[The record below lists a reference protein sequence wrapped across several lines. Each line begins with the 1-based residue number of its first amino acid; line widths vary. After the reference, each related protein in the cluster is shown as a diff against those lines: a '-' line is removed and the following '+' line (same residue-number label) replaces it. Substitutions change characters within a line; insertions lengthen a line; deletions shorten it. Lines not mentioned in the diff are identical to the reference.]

1 MRVFLTGGTGLIGRR
16 LVGDLVDAGAECVV
30 LSRSGRN
37 PWNSNRVRV
46 VDGDATVPGA
56 WQAEV
61 AQVEVVVNLAGETL
75 VHPLHRWTEDRKRRI
90 RTSRIETTRNV
101 ARAIAQAASPPR
113 VFVSASA
120 VGYYGDGGDRVLD
133 ESALP
138 GDDFLGRLCVEWEEA
153 ARAAEDVTRVVLVRT
168 GMVLAKRGGVLDQL
182 LPLFEFFLGGPWGS
196 GRQWWPW
203 IHLADEIG
211 LIRFAMERDI
221 SGPLNLT
228 APNPVTVED
237 FATGLAD
244 ALRRPSW
251 AKAPAFV
258 LRLTLGCPTRFAP
271 GGPAAGT
278 RIGVCVRIP
287 EVEGSA
293 CGSPE
298 RITLDIGRSNQAGG
312 PANSGLRWRPRPLSR
327 VAALPPPYAQGSL
340 GDGDHLPGIRRRAN
354 ALWNALAGCLL
365 HDRFLDGTH
374 HLSTGAIPGLG
385 SSRTDRAW

>member
-258 LRLTLGCPTRFAP
+258 LRLTLGE
-271 GGPAAGT
+271 AADALLA
-278 RIGVCVRIP
+278 
-287 EVEGSA
+287 S
-293 CGSPE
+293 
-298 RITLDIGRSNQAGG
+298 
-312 PANSGLRWRPRPLSR
+312 LRVVP
-327 VAALPPPYAQGSL
+327 
-340 GDGDHLPGIRRRAN
+340 RRAQESGY
-354 ALWNALAGCLL
+354 AFAFPKLKEALADLL
-365 HDRFLDGTH
+365 NE
-374 HLSTGAIPGLG
+374 
-385 SSRTDRAW
+385 